1 MENHRKSEAN
11 REMMFIDSNMWCYYF
26 DRRLPEHEHVRGPMR
41 EIIKTEEIICNTI
54 IVMEVAHYLVRHL
67 PADVARKK
75 ITYFTDLRNMKL
87 VEFNRQMM
95 MEALENLLEYA
106 YTYGLGGRDA
116 TIIATLKSTNIKKI
130 LTHDKTLKQLASKL
144 EFEALDPIPRNNHR

>member
-1 MENHRKSEAN
+1 
-11 REMMFIDSNMWCYYF
+11 
-26 DRRLPEHEHVRGPMR
+26 
-41 EIIKTEEIICNTI
+41 
-54 IVMEVAHYLVRHL
+54 VMEVAHYLVRHL
-67 PADVARKK
+67 PVDVARKK

-87 VEFNRQMM
+87 LDFNRQMM

-116 TIIATLKSTNIKKI
+116 TVIATLKLTNIKKI

-144 EFEALDPIPRNNHR
+144 EFEAIDPIPQNNQ